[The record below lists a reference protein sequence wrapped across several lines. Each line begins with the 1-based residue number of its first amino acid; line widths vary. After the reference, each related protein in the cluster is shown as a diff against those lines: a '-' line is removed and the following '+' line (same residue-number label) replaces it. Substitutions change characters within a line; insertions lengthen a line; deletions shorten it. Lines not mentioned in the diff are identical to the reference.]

1 MGRAPTLPTKSP
13 KRLGSSKP
21 GRRRSASSSSSGP
34 APAAAGTSSGGVAA
48 NIRVAVR
55 VRPENDRERAGAFN
69 NVIQI
74 IDDKM
79 MVFDPKDGD
88 GDDFFFHGKKQGRRD
103 LNKKENKDKK
113 FAFDAVFPPGC
124 SNTLVFENTTKDL
137 VETVFNG
144 YNCSVFAYGA
154 TGAGKTFTMLGGKVR
169 SAILALLCFVNSP
182 C

>member
-13 KRLGSSKP
+13 KRLGSSSKP

-34 APAAAGTSSGGVAA
+34 AAAAAGTSSGGVAA

-55 VRPENDRERAGAFN
+55 VRPENDREKAGAFN

-103 LNKKENKDKK
+103 LNKKEHKDKK

-124 SNTLVFENTTKDL
+124 SNTVVFENTTKDL

-169 SAILALLCFVNSP
+169 RGLLPLIAWC
-182 C
+182 